1 MNCLAGFKGT
11 EVDMKFRK
19 ENLVW
24 QEKYPR
30 ERKNELV
37 VRLQYSRIVS
47 EKKSGKTLSFRTM
60 EKRIIAKH

>member
-1 MNCLAGFKGT
+1 MNYLAWFKGI

-19 ENLVW
+19 ENLVC

-37 VRLQYSRIVS
+37 VTILQNS
-47 EKKSGKTLSFRTM
+47 L
-60 EKRIIAKH
+60 